1 MDAIVEERKNNG
13 QRVGIYI
20 PSQLGT
26 VMNMHC
32 IMQQHEYKNY
42 YILYGV
48 LAVPTTT
55 TPLLLSDQT

>member
-1 MDAIVEERKNNG
+1 MGRGLVH
-13 QRVGIYI
+13 I

-32 IMQQHEYKNY
+32 IMQQHEYMNY

-48 LAVPTTT
+48 LAVLATT

>member
-32 IMQQHEYKNY
+32 IMQHHEYKNY

-48 LAVPTTT
+48 LAVPATT

>member
-1 MDAIVEERKNNG
+1 MGRGLVHT
-13 QRVGIYI
+13 

-26 VMNMHC
+26 VMNIHC

-42 YILYGV
+42 YILCGV
-48 LAVPTTT
+48 LAVPATT